1 MGTLRRPRGSHA
13 SLEGRS
19 QPPSILP
26 TAMGT
31 SSFLPWEDRTG
42 LQLLLEEE
50 HRCHLVGWWG
60 LGLGSNLNASRLFA
74 VLPWAADL
82 TSLSLSFFSSVK

>member
-1 MGTLRRPRGSHA
+1 MGTLRRPGGSHA
-13 SLEGRS
+13 SLKGRS
-19 QPPSILP
+19 QPPSVLP
-26 TAMGT
+26 TSMGT

-42 LQLLLEEE
+42 LRLPLEEE
-50 HRCHLVGWWG
+50 RRCRLEWGRLGVGSD
-60 LGLGSNLNASRLFA
+60 LSASRLFA

>member
-13 SLEGRS
+13 SLGGRS

-26 TAMGT
+26 TTVGT

-42 LQLLLEEE
+42 LRLLLVW
-50 HRCHLVGWWG
+50 VGWWG
-60 LGLGSNLNASRLFA
+60 LGLGSDLNASRLFA

-82 TSLSLSFFSSVK
+82 TSLSLSFFSPVK